1 LARSHLLFVTHC
13 QVYSTSSSQ
22 LVVKILF
29 AIFSNENAA
38 NGYLHDLN
46 IVLVT
51 QLQEE
56 VESLKKTVAAKDKE
70 LIEKERKVFE

>member
-1 LARSHLLFVTHC
+1 
-13 QVYSTSSSQ
+13 
-22 LVVKILF
+22 VKILF